1 MAHKGPR
8 WCKGASQAADLFLP
22 VVSTVPATW
31 SGCRRGPHP
40 QPGCSVRGP
49 LSPAPLCIFQSQE
62 RRARTGMKYS
72 FTLEVLTPNHP
83 VALTPS
89 TRPTSPLQKRRVTL
103 RSSAVSSSQQTSSRI
118 RRDVGPGRMTTLP
131 SPPCGSGGSRVPG
144 MSFCGT
150 AGNACAAFPGF
161 LPAHRQAARGLGTR
175 PAPRPGTEAAGV
187 PADFLQPPPR
197 ASSPA
202 SSPSSPASSPLSH
215 ARGPIFHPTHVVTSE
230 SAAA

>member
-150 AGNACAAFPGF
+150 AGNACVPPSPASYLRTGGQRVAWGHGPRHGQEPKRPGC
-161 LPAHRQAARGLGTR
+161 LLTSCSRRPGPRHPP
-175 PAPRPGTEAAGV
+175 PAPRH
-187 PADFLQPPPR
+187 PPLALSRTRGGQYFTPR
-197 ASSPA
+197 
-202 SSPSSPASSPLSH
+202 
-215 ARGPIFHPTHVVTSE
+215 TW
-230 SAAA
+230 

>member
-62 RRARTGMKYS
+62 QRARTGMKYS

-150 AGNACAAFPGF
+150 AGNACVPPSPASYLRTGGQRVAWGHGPRHGQEPKRPGC
-161 LPAHRQAARGLGTR
+161 LLTSCSRRPGPRHPP
-175 PAPRPGTEAAGV
+175 PAPRH
-187 PADFLQPPPR
+187 PPLALSRTRGGQYFTPR
-197 ASSPA
+197 
-202 SSPSSPASSPLSH
+202 
-215 ARGPIFHPTHVVTSE
+215 TW
-230 SAAA
+230 

>member
-62 RRARTGMKYS
+62 QRARTGMKYS

-89 TRPTSPLQKRRVTL
+89 TRPTSPLQKRRVAS

-150 AGNACAAFPGF
+150 AGNACVPPSPASYLCTGGQRVAWGHGPRHGQEPKRPGC
-161 LPAHRQAARGLGTR
+161 LLTSCSRRPGPRHPP
-175 PAPRPGTEAAGV
+175 PAPRH
-187 PADFLQPPPR
+187 PPLALSRTRGGQYFTPR
-197 ASSPA
+197 
-202 SSPSSPASSPLSH
+202 
-215 ARGPIFHPTHVVTSE
+215 TW
-230 SAAA
+230 

>member
-150 AGNACAAFPGF
+150 AGNACVPPSPASYLCTGGQRVAWGHGPRHGQEPKRPGC
-161 LPAHRQAARGLGTR
+161 LLTSCSRRPGPRHPP
-175 PAPRPGTEAAGV
+175 PAPRH
-187 PADFLQPPPR
+187 PPLALSRTRGGQYFTPR
-197 ASSPA
+197 
-202 SSPSSPASSPLSH
+202 
-215 ARGPIFHPTHVVTSE
+215 TW
-230 SAAA
+230 

>member
-22 VVSTVPATW
+22 LVSTVPATW

-62 RRARTGMKYS
+62 QRARTGMKYS

-150 AGNACAAFPGF
+150 AGNARVPPSPASYLCTGGQRVAWGHGPRHGQEPKRPGC
-161 LPAHRQAARGLGTR
+161 LLTSCSRRPGPRHPP
-175 PAPRPGTEAAGV
+175 PAPRH
-187 PADFLQPPPR
+187 PPLALSRTRGGQYFTPR
-197 ASSPA
+197 
-202 SSPSSPASSPLSH
+202 
-215 ARGPIFHPTHVVTSE
+215 TW
-230 SAAA
+230 

>member
-62 RRARTGMKYS
+62 QRARTGMKYS

-150 AGNACAAFPGF
+150 AGNACVPPSPASYLRTGGQRVAWGHGPRHGQEPKRPGCLLTSCSRHPGPRH
-161 LPAHRQAARGLGTR
+161 LP
-175 PAPRPGTEAAGV
+175 PAPRH
-187 PADFLQPPPR
+187 PPL
-197 ASSPA
+197 A
-202 SSPSSPASSPLSH
+202 LS
-215 ARGPIFHPTHVVTSE
+215 RT
-230 SAAA
+230 

>member
-62 RRARTGMKYS
+62 QRARTGMKYS

-150 AGNACAAFPGF
+150 AGNAC
-161 LPAHRQAARGLGTR
+161 
-175 PAPRPGTEAAGV
+175 V
-187 PADFLQPPPR
+187 PP
-197 ASSPA
+197 SPA
-202 SSPSSPASSPLSH
+202 SYLRTSGQRVAWGHGPRHGQEPKRPGCLLTSCSRRPGPRHPPLALSRT
-215 ARGPIFHPTHVVTSE
+215 RGGQYFTPRTW
-230 SAAA
+230 

>member
-22 VVSTVPATW
+22 LVSTVPATW

-62 RRARTGMKYS
+62 QRACTGMKYS

-89 TRPTSPLQKRRVTL
+89 TSPTSPLQKRRVTL

-150 AGNACAAFPGF
+150 AGNACVPPSPASYLCTGGQRVAWGHGPRHGQEPKRPGC
-161 LPAHRQAARGLGTR
+161 LLTSCSRHPGPRHPP
-175 PAPRPGTEAAGV
+175 PAPRH
-187 PADFLQPPPR
+187 PPP
-197 ASSPA
+197 A
-202 SSPSSPASSPLSH
+202 LSRT
-215 ARGPIFHPTHVVTSE
+215 RGGQYFTPRTW
-230 SAAA
+230 

>member
-62 RRARTGMKYS
+62 QRARTGMKYS

-150 AGNACAAFPGF
+150 AGNACVPPSPASYLCTGGQRVAWGHGPRHGQEPKRPGC
-161 LPAHRQAARGLGTR
+161 LLTSCSRHPGPRHPP
-175 PAPRPGTEAAGV
+175 PAPRH
-187 PADFLQPPPR
+187 PPLALSRTRGGQYFTPR
-197 ASSPA
+197 
-202 SSPSSPASSPLSH
+202 
-215 ARGPIFHPTHVVTSE
+215 TW
-230 SAAA
+230 

>member
-62 RRARTGMKYS
+62 QRARTGMRYS
-72 FTLEVLTPNHP
+72 FTLEVLTPNHL

-150 AGNACAAFPGF
+150 AGNACVPPSPASYLCTGGQRVAWGHGPRHGQEPKRPGC
-161 LPAHRQAARGLGTR
+161 LLTSCSRHPGPRHPP
-175 PAPRPGTEAAGV
+175 PAPRH
-187 PADFLQPPPR
+187 PPLALSRTRGGQYFTPR
-197 ASSPA
+197 
-202 SSPSSPASSPLSH
+202 
-215 ARGPIFHPTHVVTSE
+215 TW
-230 SAAA
+230 

>member
-62 RRARTGMKYS
+62 QRARTGMKYS

-89 TRPTSPLQKRRVTL
+89 TRPTSPLQKRQVTL
-103 RSSAVSSSQQTSSRI
+103 RSSVVSSSQQTSSRI

-131 SPPCGSGGSRVPG
+131 SPPCGSGGSRVLG

-150 AGNACAAFPGF
+150 AGNACVPPSPASYLCTGRQRVAWGHGPRHGQEPKRPGC
-161 LPAHRQAARGLGTR
+161 LLTSCSRRPGPRHPP
-175 PAPRPGTEAAGV
+175 PAPRH
-187 PADFLQPPPR
+187 PPLALSRTRGGQYFTPR
-197 ASSPA
+197 
-202 SSPSSPASSPLSH
+202 
-215 ARGPIFHPTHVVTSE
+215 TW
-230 SAAA
+230 

>member
-62 RRARTGMKYS
+62 QRARTGMKYS

-89 TRPTSPLQKRRVTL
+89 TSPTSPLQKRRVTL

-150 AGNACAAFPGF
+150 AGNACVPPSPASYLCTGGQRVAWGHSPRHGQEPKRPGC
-161 LPAHRQAARGLGTR
+161 LLTSCSRRPGPRHPP
-175 PAPRPGTEAAGV
+175 PAPRH
-187 PADFLQPPPR
+187 PPLALSRTRGGQYFTPR
-197 ASSPA
+197 
-202 SSPSSPASSPLSH
+202 
-215 ARGPIFHPTHVVTSE
+215 TW
-230 SAAA
+230 

>member
-62 RRARTGMKYS
+62 QRARTGMKYS

-150 AGNACAAFPGF
+150 AGNACVPPSPASYLCTGGQRVAWGHGPRHGQEPKRPGC
-161 LPAHRQAARGLGTR
+161 LLTSCSRRPGPRHPP
-175 PAPRPGTEAAGV
+175 PAPRH
-187 PADFLQPPPR
+187 PPLALSRTRGGQYFTPR
-197 ASSPA
+197 
-202 SSPSSPASSPLSH
+202 
-215 ARGPIFHPTHVVTSE
+215 TW
-230 SAAA
+230 

>member
-89 TRPTSPLQKRRVTL
+89 ARPTSPLQKRRVTL

-150 AGNACAAFPGF
+150 AGNACVPPSPASYLCTGGQRVAWGHGPRHGQEPKRPGC
-161 LPAHRQAARGLGTR
+161 LLTSCSRRPGPRHPP
-175 PAPRPGTEAAGV
+175 PAPRH
-187 PADFLQPPPR
+187 PPLALSRTRGGQYFTPR
-197 ASSPA
+197 
-202 SSPSSPASSPLSH
+202 
-215 ARGPIFHPTHVVTSE
+215 TW
-230 SAAA
+230 

>member
-62 RRARTGMKYS
+62 QRARTGMRYS

-150 AGNACAAFPGF
+150 AGNACVPPSPASYLCTGGQRVAWGHGPRHGQEPKRPGC
-161 LPAHRQAARGLGTR
+161 LLTSCSRRPGPRHPP
-175 PAPRPGTEAAGV
+175 PAPRH
-187 PADFLQPPPR
+187 PPLALSRTRGGQYFTPR
-197 ASSPA
+197 
-202 SSPSSPASSPLSH
+202 
-215 ARGPIFHPTHVVTSE
+215 TW
-230 SAAA
+230 

>member
-40 QPGCSVRGP
+40 QPGCSERGP

-62 RRARTGMKYS
+62 QRAHTGMKYS

-89 TRPTSPLQKRRVTL
+89 TRPTSQLQKRRVTL
-103 RSSAVSSSQQTSSRI
+103 RSSAVSSSQQTSSHI

-150 AGNACAAFPGF
+150 AGNACVPPSPASYLRTGGQRVAWGHGPRHGQEPKRPGC
-161 LPAHRQAARGLGTR
+161 LLTSCSRHPGPRHPP
-175 PAPRPGTEAAGV
+175 PAPRH
-187 PADFLQPPPR
+187 PPLALSRTRGGQYFTPR
-197 ASSPA
+197 
-202 SSPSSPASSPLSH
+202 
-215 ARGPIFHPTHVVTSE
+215 TW
-230 SAAA
+230 